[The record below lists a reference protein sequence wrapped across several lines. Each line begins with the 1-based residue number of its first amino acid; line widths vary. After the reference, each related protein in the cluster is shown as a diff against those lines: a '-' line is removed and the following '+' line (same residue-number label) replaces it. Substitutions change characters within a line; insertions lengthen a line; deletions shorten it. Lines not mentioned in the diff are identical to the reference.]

1 MIYNYLG
8 ENMHEYIAEL
18 NDLPSGKVVK
28 AMKKYAHN
36 NKIPI
41 INDEGLTMILMLVD
55 IVKPKRFLE
64 IGTAIGYCAVNVA
77 LHDPDIL
84 IDTIEKNPALHERAV
99 EFIADAGLY
108 SRIKAHCADALEFD
122 MNQLAVEYEMI
133 FIDAAKAQYI
143 ELFEKYKTKLAPGGL
158 IFIDNLL
165 FHGLIV
171 SKKPIENKDL
181 KHLAEKIDK
190 FNHWLSR
197 NKQFETRFFAIGD
210 GFAVSRRIDR

>member
-1 MIYNYLG
+1 
-8 ENMHEYIAEL
+8 
-18 NDLPSGKVVK
+18 
-28 AMKKYAHN
+28 
-36 NKIPI
+36 
-41 INDEGLTMILMLVD
+41 
-55 IVKPKRFLE
+55 
-64 IGTAIGYCAVNVA
+64 
-77 LHDPDIL
+77 
-84 IDTIEKNPALHERAV
+84 
-99 EFIADAGLY
+99 
-108 SRIKAHCADALEFD
+108 
-122 MNQLAVEYEMI
+122 MNQLAVEYEII

>member
-1 MIYNYLG
+1 
-8 ENMHEYIAEL
+8 MHEYIAEL

-143 ELFEKYKTKLAPGGL
+143 ELFEKYKIKLAPGGL

>member
-1 MIYNYLG
+1 
-8 ENMHEYIAEL
+8 MHEYIAEL